1 MTVLA
6 RRSVQLRRVFLR
18 RLSLAV
24 LMGPSIPAARAQG
37 GYPARLINFV
47 VPYPPGGASD
57 VVARMIGTQLEKTLG
72 QPVVIQNRPGGNGIV
87 ALSHVANS
95 APDGYTILMSNV
107 GPSAINP
114 SVYSKLPYDAV
125 KDFAPVT
132 LTNLVPLKMV
142 VNAGS
147 GIQSVA
153 DLIARA
159 KAAKGKMSYGTGG
172 TGTAG
177 HLAMELFMSKA
188 GIRMEGVNYK
198 GDGLA
203 LQDIVSGQ
211 IDVMFT
217 TVVSAAP
224 HVGPGGRLKALAVT
238 TRERLASDPDLP
250 TIAELEM
257 PGFEAVSWG
266 GVMAPA
272 GTPRP
277 IIETLNLEINRALK
291 LPEIKDKLAQGGTV
305 TVGSTPEA
313 FGSYLVDEIRKWG
326 DVARTAN
333 IRLE

>member
-1 MTVLA
+1 MRSHLRSAYLLGRLVLCAVLA
-6 RRSVQLRRVFLR
+6 APAMGTA
-18 RLSLAV
+18 LA
-24 LMGPSIPAARAQG
+24 QD
-37 GYPARLINFV
+37 YPAKPINFV

-57 VVARMIGTQLEKTLG
+57 VVARMIGEKLEKAWG
-72 QPVVIQNRPGGNGIV
+72 QSVVIQNRPGGNGIV

-114 SVYSKLPYDAV
+114 SIYSKLPYDSL
-125 KDFAPVT
+125 KDFVPVT

-142 VNAGS
+142 VNANS
-147 GIQSVA
+147 EIKSVA

-159 KAAKGKMSYGTGG
+159 KAAGGKMTYGTGG

-177 HLAMELFMSKA
+177 HLAMELFMRNA

-198 GDGLA
+198 GDGLS
-203 LQDIVSGQ
+203 LQDIMSGQ
-211 IDVMFT
+211 IDTMFT

-224 HVGPGGRLKALAVT
+224 HVGPGGRLRALAVT
-238 TRERLASDPDLP
+238 TKTRLASDPDLP
-250 TIAELEM
+250 TIAELGM

-272 GTPRP
+272 NTPSA
-277 IIETLNLEINRALK
+277 IVDKLNLEINRALK

-305 TVGSTPEA
+305 TVGSTPQE
-313 FGSYLVDEIRKWG
+313 FGAYLLDEMKKWG
-326 DVARTAN
+326 DVARAAN
-333 IRLE
+333 IKLE

>member
-1 MTVLA
+1 MKSDT
-6 RRSVQLRRVFLR
+6 RKPSMLRKFL
-18 RLSLAV
+18 LLAV
-24 LMGPSIPAARAQG
+24 LAAPAFTPAYAQD
-37 GYPARLINFV
+37 YPTKPINFV

-57 VVARMIGTQLEKTLG
+57 VVARMIGEKLEKAWG

-87 ALSHVANS
+87 ALSHVAKS
-95 APDGYTILMSNV
+95 APDGHTILMSNV

-114 SVYSKLPYDAV
+114 SIYSKLPYDSV
-125 KDFAPVT
+125 KDFAQVT

-142 VNAGS
+142 VNAKS
-147 GIQSVA
+147 EISSVA
-153 DLIARA
+153 DLITRA
-159 KAAKGKMSYGTGG
+159 KAANGKMTYGTGG

-177 HLAMELFMSKA
+177 HLALELFMMKA
-188 GIRMEGVNYK
+188 GIKMEGVNYK

-203 LQDIVSGQ
+203 LQDIMGGQ

-238 TRERLASDPDLP
+238 TKERLASDPELP
-250 TIAELEM
+250 TIAELGM

-272 GTPRP
+272 NTPKAVV
-277 IIETLNLEINRALK
+277 EKLNLEINRALE

-305 TVGSTPEA
+305 TVGSTPEEFA
-313 FGSYLVDEIRKWG
+313 GYLVDEMKKWG
-326 DVARTAN
+326 EVAKTAN